1 MALPVYSP
9 DTNHKLRPKI
19 HLVRSSQYVLMKNLN
34 CNISEIMFGNNYK
47 ALPNLHII
55 YAFFLIFNLNTVL
68 TRVEIFTKFVGQNNQ
83 YDVWTLLWS
92 FLFRQTS
99 RQIVAIIF
107 KLICSSERTTLR
119 NCWKHPSCGFIIYL
133 TFWLHTKLIKQAKSA
148 HSPSLPNFFKK
159 S

>member
-83 YDVWTLLWS
+83 YDVLTLL
-92 FLFRQTS
+92 
-99 RQIVAIIF
+99 
-107 KLICSSERTTLR
+107 
-119 NCWKHPSCGFIIYL
+119 
-133 TFWLHTKLIKQAKSA
+133 
-148 HSPSLPNFFKK
+148 
-159 S
+159 